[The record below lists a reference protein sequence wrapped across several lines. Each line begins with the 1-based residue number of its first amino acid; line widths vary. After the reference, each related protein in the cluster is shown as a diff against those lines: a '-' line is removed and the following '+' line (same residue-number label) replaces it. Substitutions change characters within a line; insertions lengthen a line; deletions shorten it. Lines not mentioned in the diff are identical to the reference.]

1 MTLAIQL
8 LLHHTHYTCINTLQN
23 VGGMHFDAAFA
34 SLRQH
39 GRIAVCGTISQY
51 HSAAPEQLTFDPKAL
66 IWQRLRIEGF
76 LSFDWLDKGEFL
88 QHMSKWHK
96 EGKIQVEES
105 HHKGIEQWPTAFQ
118 SLFKGGNTG
127 KVVVRVA

>member
-1 MTLAIQL
+1 V
-8 LLHHTHYTCINTLQN
+8 QN
-23 VGGMHFDAAFA
+23 VGGMHFDAAYA
-34 SLRQH
+34 SLKQH
-39 GRIAVCGTISQY
+39 GRIAVCGTISHY
-51 HSAAPEQLTFDPKAL
+51 HSAKPEQLTFDPKAL

-76 LSFDWLDKGEFL
+76 LSFDWLDKGDFL

-96 EGKIQVEES
+96 EGKIKVEES
-105 HHKGIEQWPTAFQ
+105 VHKGIEEWPTAFQ